1 MFCIFPSMM
10 STTPSYYTYLLI
22 LVVVLLIIAVIV
34 IVLIYNQKSV
44 LVENINQQKLESETQ
59 QKLIQTTLLLQEN
72 ERRRLSAALHESIG
86 AMLSAIKLNFI
97 SVAKK
102 EGIAAQN
109 ISPTNQMIDETIE
122 MVRAM
127 SSELMPR
134 TLEKFGLSKAVK
146 ELADQYTKNAHVEI
160 LFSEE
165 GKTHQ
170 LSNTYQIMI
179 YRIVH
184 ELVDNAL
191 KHAEATNI
199 GIHFNWGKTLVFS
212 VIDNGKGFVPDQ
224 SMEKGLGLFT
234 IGHRAR
240 LINATISYGKNHQN
254 GSQIELRVPYL

>member
-1 MFCIFPSMM
+1 M
-10 STTPSYYTYLLI
+10 STPSSYFNYLVI

-34 IVLIYNQKSV
+34 IAFIYNQKRV
-44 LVENINQQKLESETQ
+44 LVEKINQQKREAEAQ
-59 QKLIQTTLLLQEN
+59 QKLVQTTLLVQEN
-72 ERRRLSAALHESIG
+72 ERKRLSAALHESIG

-102 EGIAAQN
+102 EGIATEN

-122 MVRAM
+122 TVRAM

-146 ELADQYTKNAHVEI
+146 ELADQLAKNTNVKIH
-160 LFSEE
+160 FSEA
-165 GKTHQ
+165 GKIQQ
-170 LSNTYQIMI
+170 LSSTYQIMI

-191 KHAEATNI
+191 KHAEAKNI
-199 GIHFNWGKTLVFS
+199 EIHFNWGKTLLFS
-212 VIDNGKGFVPDQ
+212 VVDNGKGFVPAENMD
-224 SMEKGLGLFT
+224 KGLGFFT

-240 LINATISYGKNHQN
+240 LINATISFEKNHN
-254 GSQIELRVPYL
+254 SGSQFELKVPYV